1 MWNDQA
7 AASVTDTGDSF
18 LDCWFYYARERED
31 IFRHIVTHQIHG
43 TFDIRI
49 ALQVNASSDLDHCL
63 CITLRR
69 RGAAIR

>member
-1 MWNDQA
+1 MWSDQA

-43 TFDIRI
+43 KFDIWI
-49 ALQVNASSDLDHCL
+49 ALKVNASHLTWISASASSS
-63 CITLRR
+63 R